1 MSAKRIAMRKIR
13 EILRLR
19 LEAGLSVRQ
28 IHASAKVSVGAIQKL
43 LKKADELSLNWP
55 LPAELDDSQL
65 AALFYPQADTTV
77 SSRYQVP
84 DWASVHQ
91 ELKRKGVTKL
101 LLWEEYTQR
110 FPNRCFCYSQ
120 FCDRYAQW
128 AKKQKRSM
136 RQQHRAG
143 EKCFVDY
150 CGPTVPVVSPT
161 TGEVRQVQIFVA
173 VLGASNYTY
182 AEATFTQSLPDWLQ
196 SHVRAFEFFGGTP
209 ELVIPDNLKSG
220 VSSACRYD
228 PELNPSYQQLAE
240 HYQIAVMPARPYKPK
255 DKAKAEVGVQIVERW
270 ILARLRHH
278 TFFSLAEVNQCIRT
292 LLTEL
297 NNKPFKQLPGN
308 RCQAFEYLDRP
319 ALKPLP
325 LHPYHYVASIITLSL
340 ISLSVKHWNY
350 MPQMD

>member
-28 IHASAKVSVGAIQKL
+28 INASAKVSVGAIQKL

-128 AKKQKRSM
+128 GKKQKRSM
-136 RQQHRAG
+136 RQHHRAG
-143 EKCFVDY
+143 ENALSITVDQ
-150 CGPTVPVVSPT
+150 
-161 TGEVRQVQIFVA
+161 R
-173 VLGASNYTY
+173 
-182 AEATFTQSLPDWLQ
+182 
-196 SHVRAFEFFGGTP
+196 
-209 ELVIPDNLKSG
+209 
-220 VSSACRYD
+220 CR
-228 PELNPSYQQLAE
+228 
-240 HYQIAVMPARPYKPK
+240 
-255 DKAKAEVGVQIVERW
+255 
-270 ILARLRHH
+270 
-278 TFFSLAEVNQCIRT
+278 
-292 LLTEL
+292 
-297 NNKPFKQLPGN
+297 
-308 RCQAFEYLDRP
+308 
-319 ALKPLP
+319 
-325 LHPYHYVASIITLSL
+325 
-340 ISLSVKHWNY
+340 
-350 MPQMD
+350 

>member
-1 MSAKRIAMRKIR
+1 MRKIR

-28 IHASAKVSVGAIQKL
+28 INASAKVSVGAIQKL

-128 AKKQKRSM
+128 GKKQKRSM

-161 TGEVRQVQIFVA
+161 TGEIRQVR
-173 VLGASNYTY
+173 
-182 AEATFTQSLPDWLQ
+182 SLWPYWAHPITPMRRRRSR
-196 SHVRAFEFFGGTP
+196 SHCLTGYKVMFGP
-209 ELVIPDNLKSG
+209 LS
-220 VSSACRYD
+220 
-228 PELNPSYQQLAE
+228 
-240 HYQIAVMPARPYKPK
+240 
-255 DKAKAEVGVQIVERW
+255 
-270 ILARLRHH
+270 
-278 TFFSLAEVNQCIRT
+278 SLAVHR
-292 LLTEL
+292 
-297 NNKPFKQLPGN
+297 
-308 RCQAFEYLDRP
+308 
-319 ALKPLP
+319 
-325 LHPYHYVASIITLSL
+325 S
-340 ISLSVKHWNY
+340 W
-350 MPQMD
+350 